1 MQRPHIRR
9 SNCNLIRIAH
19 RNNAV
24 CIINIAYIV
33 CINDSTAGTLQEVPY
48 IGSLQK
54 LLQGNISHRIFPTII
69 QTDLHRP
76 VRCQY
81 MTDLGTLDRVY
92 HILVLDIQHSCL
104 YFILPQH
111 RTCVRTRA
119 PEFLQSLYKCFT
131 QPMFERQS
139 INYRKTTQLPIT
151 ITIRIFHVRYQY
163 HRRIPITLQPA
174 RGLHKPVCIYNI
186 LVIHLQW

>member
-33 CINDSTAGTLQEVPY
+33 CINDSTAGTLQEIPY

-92 HILVLDIQHSCL
+92 HILVLDIQHACL

-111 RTCVRTRA
+111 RTCADSCTRVPPEPVQVFHTTDVRATK
-119 PEFLQSLYKCFT
+119 Y
-131 QPMFERQS
+131 
-139 INYRKTTQLPIT
+139 QLPQNNT
-151 ITIRIFHVRYQY
+151 APY
-163 HRRIPITLQPA
+163 HNNHSDLPRQISIS
-174 RGLHKPVCIYNI
+174 
-186 LVIHLQW
+186 

>member
-33 CINDSTAGTLQEVPY
+33 CINDSTAGTLQEIPY

-119 PEFLQSLYKCFT
+119 QSSSRACTSVSHNRCSSDKV
-131 QPMFERQS
+131 S
-139 INYRKTTQLPIT
+139 ITAKQHSSLS
-151 ITIRIFHVRYQY
+151 Q
-163 HRRIPITLQPA
+163 
-174 RGLHKPVCIYNI
+174 
-186 LVIHLQW
+186 